1 MDKNSKIITA
11 DSPFMRIGR
20 WISALTVRQKV
31 SFIATMAQVLALVAI
46 GAGLAGMIFTNNSI
60 RSIYSDSIMP
70 LEHLRATK
78 FAIEYD
84 TIQIAK
90 DLKEGKMSS
99 DASGGMQT
107 VDDIYKTA
115 LMRVEKAEKDIRL
128 HWGKYAASKE
138 LTAAERQKVPQ
149 INESMQK
156 ALASITDLR
165 NIIGKK
171 DLPALMDYV
180 ESEMPFMLSNMTQ
193 PLDELMQIQVKR
205 AHEMYGDSQV
215 KFDLSLATT
224 AFIYIFG
231 AGLVFL
237 VVRLVVSDILS
248 AVTRLVRQSEALA
261 ANRLDEEFVWQRD
274 DELGRL
280 GNSFEMTRIELSKLF
295 KEINDSKDEIERSH
309 ENICN
314 SINYARRIQLA
325 FLPDEAHLRD
335 SVKDYFIVWRP
346 KDVIGGDC
354 YWIERK
360 DEGCLIAAIDCTG
373 HGVPGALMTFVVLS
387 LISRLLA
394 HEPLHDNP
402 AALLSRLNILI
413 KDELGQHG
421 EGSESN
427 DGMDGAFV
435 YVKGDTV
442 TYAGANIPLMYH
454 RAGSDDIEELRA
466 DKSSIGYVHS
476 DPNFEFTNQTITLEK
491 GSRLFLVTDGITDQ
505 IGGDKKLSHGKKR
518 LKKVLMESIDMQIA
532 AQKEYFMSK
541 FLEYKGDETQRDDN
555 TMIGI
560 EV

>member
-1 MDKNSKIITA
+1 MNNDSKTITV
-11 DSPFMRIGR
+11 DSPFSRIGR
-20 WISALTVRQKV
+20 WVSALTVRQKV

-46 GAGLAGMIFTNNSI
+46 GAGLVGMIFTNNSI
-60 RSIYSDSIMP
+60 RSMYSDSIMP

-78 FAIEYD
+78 YAIEYD
-84 TIQIAK
+84 TIQTAK

-99 DASGGMQT
+99 DASGGIQS

-115 LMRVEKAEKDIRL
+115 LLRVERAERDIRL

-138 LTAAERQKVPQ
+138 LTQTEKQKLPQ

-156 ALASITDLR
+156 ALSSISDLR
-165 NIIGKK
+165 TIINNK

-205 AHEMYGDSQV
+205 AHEMYGDSQMR
-215 KFDLSLATT
+215 FDISLATT
-224 AFIYIFG
+224 ALIYICG
-231 AGLVFL
+231 AILVFL

-248 AVTRLVRQSEALA
+248 AVSRLVGQSEALA
-261 ANRLDEEFVWQRD
+261 SNRLDEAFVWQRE

-280 GNSFEMTRIELSKLF
+280 GNSFEMTRVELSKLF
-295 KEINDSKDEIERSH
+295 REINDSKAEVERVH

-325 FLPDEAHLRD
+325 FLPDEIHLKD
-335 SVKDYFIVWRP
+335 SVQDYFIVWRP

-354 YWIERK
+354 YWMESH
-360 DEGCLIAAIDCTG
+360 DDGCLIAAIDCTG

-394 HEPLHDNP
+394 HEPLHNNP
-402 AALLSRLNILI
+402 AALLSRLNVLI
-413 KDELGQHG
+413 KDELGQHS

-427 DGMDGAFV
+427 DGMDGAFI

-454 RAGSDDIEELRA
+454 RAGSDEIEELRA

-518 LKKVLMESIDMQIA
+518 LKKVLMESMDMSIGE
-532 AQKEYFMSK
+532 QKEFFMSK